1 MKGIVTKSTGSWY
14 TVRAEGG
21 ESYDCRLKGK
31 FRTKG
36 IKSTNPVAVGDK
48 VEFKQEDEA
57 NVIFKL
63 EPRENYII
71 RKSINLSKQT
81 HIIAANVD
89 QAFLFVTLKLPE
101 TSLEFID
108 RFLVSAEAYHIP
120 TKLIFNKIDIYDE
133 EEIKMIRFIQSIYT
147 KIGYECFEVS
157 AEKQINLAVI
167 EELLKDKI
175 TMLSGHSGVGKSTL
189 INQLDPELDLRTLA
203 ISEANK
209 SGMHTTTFAE
219 MHSLVFGG
227 DIIDTPGIKGFG
239 VVHLEN
245 AELRNYFPEMAA
257 NQSDCKFSNCIHI
270 NEPGCAVKDAI
281 DAGEISTTRYAS
293 YLSITED
300 EKGETYR
307 AKGY

>member
-14 TVRAEGG
+14 TVRAEDG
-21 ESYDCRLKGK
+21 EHYECRLKGK

-120 TKLIFNKIDIYDE
+120 IKLIFNKIDIYDE
-133 EEIKMIRFIQSIYT
+133 EELKMLRFIQSIYT
-147 KIGYECFEVS
+147 KVGYECFEVS
-157 AEKQINLAVI
+157 AEKNINLSII
-167 EELLKDKI
+167 EELLKDKT

-219 MHSLVFGG
+219 MHPLIFGG

-245 AELRNYFPEMAA
+245 AELRNYFPEMYAK
-257 NQSDCKFSNCIHI
+257 QSECKFNNCIHL
-270 NEPGCAVKDAI
+270 NEPGCAVKEAI
-281 DAGEISTTRYAS
+281 DNGEISTTRYAS
-293 YLSITED
+293 YLSIMED

>member
-1 MKGIVTKSTGSWY
+1 MKGVVTKSTGSWY
-14 TVRAEGG
+14 TVRG
-21 ESYDCRLKGK
+21 EDGVSYDCRLKGK

-48 VEFKQEDEA
+48 VEFKLEEEA
-57 NVIFKL
+57 NVIFHL
-63 EPRENYII
+63 AQRENYII

-108 RFLVSAEAYHIP
+108 RFLVSAEAYHIHV
-120 TKLIFNKIDIYDE
+120 KLIFNKIDIYDE
-133 EEIKMIRFIQSIYT
+133 EELKMIRFIQSIYT
-147 KIGYECFEVS
+147 KIGYDSYEVS
-157 AEKQINLAVI
+157 AEKQINLEVI
-167 EELLKDKI
+167 EELLKNKI

-219 MHSLVFGG
+219 MHPLNFGG

-245 AELRNYFPEMAA
+245 AELRNYFPEMYAK
-257 NQSDCKFSNCIHI
+257 QSECKFNNCIHL
-270 NEPGCAVKDAI
+270 NEPGCAVKEAI
-281 DAGEISTTRYAS
+281 DSGEISTTRYAS
-293 YLSITED
+293 YLSIMED
-300 EKGETYR
+300 EQGETYR

>member
-14 TVRAEGG
+14 TVRAENGV
-21 ESYDCRLKGK
+21 SYDCRLKGK

-36 IKSTNPVAVGDK
+36 IKSTNPVAVGDR

-63 EPRENYII
+63 APRENYII

-89 QAFLFVTLKLPE
+89 QAFLFVTLKLPD

-133 EEIKMIRFIQSIYT
+133 EELKMIRFIQSIYT
-147 KIGYECFEVS
+147 KIGYECYEVS
-157 AEKQINLAVI
+157 AEKQINLAVVK
-167 EELLKDKI
+167 ELLKDKI

-219 MHSLVFGG
+219 MHPLIFGG

-239 VVHLEN
+239 VVYLEN
-245 AELRNYFPEMAA
+245 AELRNYFPEMYAK
-257 NQSDCKFSNCIHI
+257 QPECKFNNCIHL
-270 NEPGCAVKDAI
+270 NEPGCAVKAAI
-281 DAGEISTTRYAS
+281 DEGEISTTRYAS
-293 YLSITED
+293 YLSIMED
-300 EKGETYR
+300 EQGETYR

>member
-14 TVRAEGG
+14 TVRAEDG
-21 ESYDCRLKGK
+21 EHYECRLKGK

-120 TKLIFNKIDIYDE
+120 IKLIFNKIDIYDE
-133 EEIKMIRFIQSIYT
+133 EELKMLRFIQSIYT
-147 KIGYECFEVS
+147 KVGYECFEVS
-157 AEKQINLAVI
+157 AEKNINLSII

-219 MHSLVFGG
+219 MHPLIFGG

-245 AELRNYFPEMAA
+245 AELRNYFPEMYAK
-257 NQSDCKFSNCIHI
+257 QSECKFNNCIHL
-270 NEPGCAVKDAI
+270 NEPGCAVKEAI
-281 DAGEISTTRYAS
+281 DNGEISTTRYAS
-293 YLSITED
+293 YLSIMED

>member
-1 MKGIVTKSTGSWY
+1 MKGVVTKSTGSWY
-14 TVRAEGG
+14 TVRG
-21 ESYDCRLKGK
+21 EDGVSYDCRLKGK

-48 VEFKQEDEA
+48 VEFKLEEEA
-57 NVIFKL
+57 NVIFHL
-63 EPRENYII
+63 AQRENYII

-108 RFLVSAEAYHIP
+108 RFLVSAEAYHIHV
-120 TKLIFNKIDIYDE
+120 KLIFNKIDIYDE
-133 EEIKMIRFIQSIYT
+133 EELKMIRFIQSIYT
-147 KIGYECFEVS
+147 KIGYDSYEVS
-157 AEKQINLAVI
+157 AEKQINLEVI
-167 EELLKDKI
+167 EELLKNKI

-189 INQLDPELDLRTLA
+189 INQLDPDLDLRTLA

-219 MHSLVFGG
+219 MHPLNFGG

-245 AELRNYFPEMAA
+245 VELRNYFPEMYAK
-257 NQSDCKFSNCIHI
+257 QSECKFNNCIHL
-270 NEPGCAVKDAI
+270 NEPGCAVKEAI
-281 DAGEISTTRYAS
+281 DSGEISTTRYAS
-293 YLSITED
+293 YLSIMED
-300 EKGETYR
+300 EQGETYR

>member
-133 EEIKMIRFIQSIYT
+133 EEIKRIRFIQSIYT

-257 NQSDCKFSNCIHI
+257 KQSDCKFSNCIHI

>member
-1 MKGIVTKSTGSWY
+1 MKGVVTKSTGSWY
-14 TVRAEGG
+14 TVRG
-21 ESYDCRLKGK
+21 EDGVSYDCRLKGK

-48 VEFKQEDEA
+48 VEFKLEEEA
-57 NVIFKL
+57 NVIFHL
-63 EPRENYII
+63 AQRENYII

-108 RFLVSAEAYHIP
+108 RFLVSAEAYHIHV
-120 TKLIFNKIDIYDE
+120 KLIFNKIDIYDE
-133 EEIKMIRFIQSIYT
+133 EELKMIRFIQSIYT
-147 KIGYECFEVS
+147 KIGYDSYEVS
-157 AEKQINLAVI
+157 AEKQINLEVI
-167 EELLKDKI
+167 EELLKNKI

-189 INQLDPELDLRTLA
+189 INQLDPDLDLRTLA

-219 MHSLVFGG
+219 MHPLNFGG

-239 VVHLEN
+239 VVNLEN
-245 AELRNYFPEMAA
+245 AELRNYFPEMYAK
-257 NQSDCKFSNCIHI
+257 QSECKFNNCIHL
-270 NEPGCAVKDAI
+270 NEPGCAVKEAI
-281 DAGEISTTRYAS
+281 DSREISTTRYAS
-293 YLSITED
+293 YLSIMED
-300 EKGETYR
+300 EQGETYR

>member
-1 MKGIVTKSTGSWY
+1 MKGVVTKSTGSWY
-14 TVRAEGG
+14 TVRG
-21 ESYDCRLKGK
+21 EDGVSYDCRLKGK

-48 VEFKQEDEA
+48 VEFKLEEEA
-57 NVIFKL
+57 NVIFHL
-63 EPRENYII
+63 AQRENYII

-108 RFLVSAEAYHIP
+108 RFLVSAEAYHIHV
-120 TKLIFNKIDIYDE
+120 KLIFNKIDIYDE
-133 EEIKMIRFIQSIYT
+133 EELKMIRFIQSIYT
-147 KIGYECFEVS
+147 KIGYDSYEVS
-157 AEKQINLAVI
+157 AEKQINLEVI
-167 EELLKDKI
+167 EELLKNKI

-219 MHSLVFGG
+219 MHPLNFGG

-245 AELRNYFPEMAA
+245 VELRNYFPEMYAK
-257 NQSDCKFSNCIHI
+257 QSECKFNNCIHL
-270 NEPGCAVKDAI
+270 NEPGCAVKEAI
-281 DAGEISTTRYAS
+281 DSGEISTTRYAS
-293 YLSITED
+293 YLSIMED
-300 EKGETYR
+300 EQGETYR

>member
-1 MKGIVTKSTGSWY
+1 MKGVVTKSTGSWY
-14 TVRAEGG
+14 TVRG
-21 ESYDCRLKGK
+21 EDGVSYDCRLKGK

-48 VEFKQEDEA
+48 VEFKLEEEA
-57 NVIFKL
+57 NVIFHL
-63 EPRENYII
+63 AQRENYII

-108 RFLVSAEAYHIP
+108 RFLVSAEAYHIHV
-120 TKLIFNKIDIYDE
+120 KLIFNKIDIYDE
-133 EEIKMIRFIQSIYT
+133 EELKMIRFIQSIYT
-147 KIGYECFEVS
+147 KIGYDSYEVS
-157 AEKQINLAVI
+157 AEKQINLEVI
-167 EELLKDKI
+167 EELLKNKI

-189 INQLDPELDLRTLA
+189 INQLDPDLDLRTLA

-219 MHSLVFGG
+219 MHALNFGG

-245 AELRNYFPEMAA
+245 AELRNYFPEMYAK
-257 NQSDCKFSNCIHI
+257 QSECKFNNCIHL
-270 NEPGCAVKDAI
+270 NEPGCAVKEAI
-281 DAGEISTTRYAS
+281 DSGEISTTRYAS
-293 YLSITED
+293 YLSIMKD
-300 EKGETYR
+300 EQGETYR

>member
-31 FRTKG
+31 FRTKE

-219 MHSLVFGG
+219 MHPLVFGG

-300 EKGETYR
+300 EQGETYR

>member
-14 TVRAEGG
+14 TVRAEDG

-120 TKLIFNKIDIYDE
+120 TKLIFNKIDIYNE
-133 EEIKMIRFIQSIYT
+133 EEIKMIRIIQSIYT

-167 EELLKDKI
+167 EELLKGKI

-203 ISEANK
+203 ISEANR

-219 MHSLVFGG
+219 MHPLVFGG

-257 NQSDCKFSNCIHI
+257 KQSECKFSNCIHI

-281 DAGEISTTRYAS
+281 DTGEISTTRYAS

-300 EKGETYR
+300 EQGETYR

>member
-257 NQSDCKFSNCIHI
+257 KQSDCKFSNCIHI

>member
-219 MHSLVFGG
+219 MHPLVFGG

-270 NEPGCAVKDAI
+270 NEPVCAVKDAI

-300 EKGETYR
+300 EQGETYR

>member
-48 VEFKQEDEA
+48 VEFKQEEEA

-133 EEIKMIRFIQSIYT
+133 EEIKMIRFIQSIYS

-219 MHSLVFGG
+219 MHPLVFGG

-257 NQSDCKFSNCIHI
+257 KQSECKFSNCIHI

>member
-219 MHSLVFGG
+219 MHPLVFGG

-257 NQSDCKFSNCIHI
+257 KQSECKFSNCIHI

>member
-1 MKGIVTKSTGSWY
+1 LKGIVTKSTGSWY

-31 FRTKG
+31 FRTKE

-219 MHSLVFGG
+219 MHPLVFGG

-300 EKGETYR
+300 EQGETYR

>member
-1 MKGIVTKSTGSWY
+1 MKGVVTKSTGSWY
-14 TVRAEGG
+14 TVRG
-21 ESYDCRLKGK
+21 EDGVSYDCRLKGK

-48 VEFKQEDEA
+48 VEFKLEEEA
-57 NVIFKL
+57 NVIFHL
-63 EPRENYII
+63 AQRENYII

-108 RFLVSAEAYHIP
+108 RFLVSAEAYQIHV
-120 TKLIFNKIDIYDE
+120 KLIFNKIDIYDE
-133 EEIKMIRFIQSIYT
+133 EELKMIRFIQSIYT
-147 KIGYECFEVS
+147 KIGYDSYEVS
-157 AEKQINLAVI
+157 AEKQINLKVI
-167 EELLKDKI
+167 EELLKNKI

-189 INQLDPELDLRTLA
+189 INQLDPDLDLRTLA

-219 MHSLVFGG
+219 MHPLNFGG

-239 VVHLEN
+239 VVYLEN
-245 AELRNYFPEMAA
+245 AELRNYFPEMYAK
-257 NQSDCKFSNCIHI
+257 QSECKFNNCIHL
-270 NEPGCAVKDAI
+270 NEPGCAVKEAI
-281 DAGEISTTRYAS
+281 DSGEISTTRYAS
-293 YLSITED
+293 YLSIMED
-300 EKGETYR
+300 EQGETYR

>member
-1 MKGIVTKSTGSWY
+1 LKGIVTKSTGSWY

-257 NQSDCKFSNCIHI
+257 KQSDCKFSNCIHI

-300 EKGETYR
+300 EQGETYR

>member
-133 EEIKMIRFIQSIYT
+133 EEIKRIRFIQSIYT

-219 MHSLVFGG
+219 MHPLVFGG

-245 AELRNYFPEMAA
+245 AELRNYFPEMSA

-300 EKGETYR
+300 EQGETYR